1 MRCLA
6 KGKAVQEMKGIE
18 TGWKVEGVEGW
29 EGWKVEGGRW
39 KVEGGRWKVEGGRWK
54 VEGGRWKVEGGR
66 AKGDEVDYRKKPV
79 DDVMPP
85 PPKAVVDFEVPE
97 ELPKEEVSR
106 LFPSNITQ
114 KFRAWD
120 ARSIA
125 VVPPYIITSPNM
137 DYVPS
142 YIFGSA
148 ELRAWK
154 DGRWGYVDPFQTP
167 QDFADEFPW
176 VALIPRRDCIHDA
189 KLKDYV
195 WVIWHRP
202 AANNIRKEHRDHPEQ
217 IGRLSY
223 SYLDA
228 IKHCAEFVI
237 EKADHFQKECGRESG
252 CCKFLV
258 SAIRRNM
265 ELLDHVPMYRR
276 DIILLTA
283 DFQQCFLDLYAYLTF
298 QFDGVNDRAR
308 FMLPD
313 DNWDV
318 NTDWMG
324 AFTDRASLAF
334 TLFQAGIPVW
344 LVRHQSQIPKDIRIS
359 FPSLLRWDQNVVTK
373 DFKEQPCRTI
383 HTGVAGQARAY
394 LSRPTGMVETS
405 DYSTMLPTESLD
417 EWHNHSNIHPSTALP
432 SSSSLLPTAAPAP
445 AAMPAQ
451 PPSPPMH
458 PRQRGRGVIEEMS
471 NDLLNKL
478 SERLVGDIAKAITPS
493 ISGDSTWEDVT
504 SIFLPDLD
512 PRWNMGIA
520 RIDRSPHQINTAPP
534 ISGYPF
540 PDVAVFGRTTSAARA
555 ARYTANWLFCRIP
568 WARAVEASQV
578 PYPST
583 KMWREFLNG
592 LPQYITDKDPGSP
605 SYAQY
610 RQLEWLQPPPF
621 DPNQKGKS
629 QECRDSRARVFGARC
644 HRMVHVSRRIIPV
657 ADILHLPPEI
667 MKVITWEINELGF
680 RYELLAMDR
689 IKTLLIRSDAAVAK
703 SRDALVANVFDSNS
717 LLNFMAWR
725 PPHYQESGFTTPL
738 WERRVRSIWRLRAV
752 MEAWPG
758 SPARFKDATLPS
770 NEQADFEAF
779 ECIVIDFY
787 LQSVF
792 DMWGRRPTIPR
803 IPPPIPRI
811 SAE

>member
-1 MRCLA
+1 
-6 KGKAVQEMKGIE
+6 
-18 TGWKVEGVEGW
+18 
-29 EGWKVEGGRW
+29 
-39 KVEGGRWKVEGGRWK
+39 
-54 VEGGRWKVEGGR
+54 
-66 AKGDEVDYRKKPV
+66 
-79 DDVMPP
+79 
-85 PPKAVVDFEVPE
+85 
-97 ELPKEEVSR
+97 
-106 LFPSNITQ
+106 
-114 KFRAWD
+114 
-120 ARSIA
+120 
-125 VVPPYIITSPNM
+125 
-137 DYVPS
+137 
-142 YIFGSA
+142 
-148 ELRAWK
+148 
-154 DGRWGYVDPFQTP
+154 
-167 QDFADEFPW
+167 
-176 VALIPRRDCIHDA
+176 
-189 KLKDYV
+189 
-195 WVIWHRP
+195 
-202 AANNIRKEHRDHPEQ
+202 
-217 IGRLSY
+217 
-223 SYLDA
+223 
-228 IKHCAEFVI
+228 
-237 EKADHFQKECGRESG
+237 
-252 CCKFLV
+252 
-258 SAIRRNM
+258 
-265 ELLDHVPMYRR
+265 MYRR

-283 DFQQCFLDLYAYLTF
+283 DFQRCFLDLYAYLTF

-344 LVRHQSQIPKDIRIS
+344 LVRDQSQMPKDVRVG
-359 FPSLLRWDQNVVTK
+359 FPSLLRWDQNIVTK
-373 DFKEQPCRTI
+373 DFKREPCRTI
-383 HTGVAGQARAY
+383 HTGIAGQARAY

-405 DYSTMLPTESLD
+405 DYSTTLPTESLE
-417 EWHNHSNIHPSTALP
+417 EWRNRSRTSSSTALP
-432 SSSSLLPTAAPAP
+432 SSSSLLPAAPP
-445 AAMPAQ
+445 VAMPAR

-458 PRQRGRGVIEEMS
+458 PRQRGGGVVEEIS
-471 NDLLNKL
+471 NDLLDKL
-478 SERLVGDIAKAITPS
+478 SKRLVGDIGKAISPS
-493 ISGDSTWEDVT
+493 ISARMERMEQRTSVDKGSRRNSPNIQGDSTWDDVT
-504 SIFLPDLD
+504 SVFLPDLD
-512 PRWNMGIA
+512 LRWNMGIA
-520 RIDRSPHQINTAPP
+520 RIDRSPHRINTAPP

-540 PDVAVFGRTTSAARA
+540 PDVAVFGRTTSAERV

-629 QECRDSRARVFGARC
+629 QERRDADARVLQREVPS
-644 HRMVHVSRRIIPV
+644 MVHVSRRIIPV